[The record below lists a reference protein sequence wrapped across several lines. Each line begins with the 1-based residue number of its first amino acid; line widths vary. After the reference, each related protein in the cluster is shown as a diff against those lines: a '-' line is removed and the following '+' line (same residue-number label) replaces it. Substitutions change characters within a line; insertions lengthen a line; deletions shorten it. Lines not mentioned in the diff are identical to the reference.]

1 MENQELMV
9 VKQLPII
16 EERFK
21 QLSEAVDEKVKNA
34 EALVCT
40 EENVKVVK
48 QVRADLNKEY
58 RDVET
63 QRKKIKEQVLAPY
76 MQFEEVYK
84 QYIADKYKNADLILG
99 GKVKVIEDDLKAKKE
114 QEIKDYFEELRTAN
128 NIDFVTYEQAKINVT
143 LTASKKSL
151 KEQVENFI
159 NKISDDLKLIETQ
172 EHKAEILVEYKQSLN
187 VSHAI
192 TTVMNR
198 TEAVKKEMEK
208 QEQVINKELEEE
220 KNRIQDNLNNLKN
233 MSVGIDMGS
242 GESQNVK
249 IYTIPFKATGTSVQ
263 LKMLKDFMEREGIR
277 YESVTSNK

>member
-99 GKVKVIEDDLKAKKE
+99 GKVKIIEDDLKAKKE
-114 QEIKDYFEELRTAN
+114 QEIKDYFEELKTAN
-128 NIDFVTYEQAKINVT
+128 NIDFITYEQAKINVT

-151 KEQVENFI
+151 REQVENFI

-208 QEQVINKELEEE
+208 QEQVINKKLEEE
-220 KNRIQDNLNNLKN
+220 KNRMQDNLNNLKN

>member
-21 QLSEAVDEKVKNA
+21 QLSEKVDEKVKNA

-114 QEIKDYFEELRTAN
+114 QEIKDYFEELKTAN

-151 KEQVENFI
+151 REQVENFI
-159 NKISDDLKLIETQ
+159 NKILDDLKLIETQ

-187 VSHAI
+187 ASNAI
-192 TTVMNR
+192 TTVLNR
-198 TEAVKKEMEK
+198 VEAIKNEEKK
-208 QEQVINKELEEE
+208 QEEKVVHIEMNENHEITKESYEQLEEVFTPKQE
-220 KNRIQDNLNNLKN
+220 KL
-233 MSVGIDMGS
+233 
-242 GESQNVK
+242 
-249 IYTIPFKATGTSVQ
+249 YTIPFKATGTSVQ

>member
-99 GKVKVIEDDLKAKKE
+99 GKVKIIEDDLKAKKE

-151 KEQVENFI
+151 REQAENFI

-187 VSHAI
+187 VSNAI

-198 TEAVKKEMEK
+198 VEAIKNEEKK
-208 QEQVINKELEEE
+208 QEEKVVHIEMNDNHEITKESYEQLEKVFTPKQE
-220 KNRIQDNLNNLKN
+220 
-233 MSVGIDMGS
+233 
-242 GESQNVK
+242 K

>member
-21 QLSEAVDEKVKNA
+21 QLSDAVDEKVKNA

-76 MQFEEVYK
+76 MQFEGVYK

-99 GKVKVIEDDLKAKKE
+99 GKVKIIEDDLKAKKE
-114 QEIKDYFEELRTAN
+114 QEIKDYFEELKTAN
-128 NIDFVTYEQAKINVT
+128 NIDFITYEQAKINVT

-151 KEQVENFI
+151 REQVENFI

-208 QEQVINKELEEE
+208 QEQVINKKLEEE
-220 KNRIQDNLNNLKN
+220 KNRMQDNLNNLKN

>member
-99 GKVKVIEDDLKAKKE
+99 GKVKVIEDELKAKKE
-114 QEIKDYFEELRTAN
+114 KEIKDYFEELRIAN

-151 KEQVENFI
+151 REQVENFI

-198 TEAVKKEMEK
+198 VEAIKNEEKK
-208 QEQVINKELEEE
+208 QEEKVIHIEMNENHEITKESYEQLEEVFT
-220 KNRIQDNLNNLKN
+220 LKQ
-233 MSVGIDMGS
+233 
-242 GESQNVK
+242 EK

-263 LKMLKDFMEREGIR
+263 LKMLKDFMEREGIK
-277 YESVTSNK
+277 YESVTSNQ

>member
-21 QLSEAVDEKVKNA
+21 QLSEEVDKKVKNA

-58 RDVET
+58 REVET

-84 QYIADKYKNADLILG
+84 QYIADKYKNADIILG
-99 GKVKVIEDDLKAKKE
+99 GRIKVVENELKAQKE

-128 NIDFVTYEQAKINVT
+128 NIDFVTYEQANINVT

-151 KEQVENFI
+151 REQVESFI
-159 NKISDDLKLIETQ
+159 NKIIDDLKLIETQ

-187 VSHAI
+187 VSKAI

-198 TEAVKKEMEK
+198 VEAIAEEKAK
-208 QEQVINKELEEE
+208 QEDIINQRLEEE
-220 KNRIQDNLNNLKN
+220 KKVLQNNLNNLT
-233 MSVGIDMGS
+233 VGVDLES
-242 GESQNVK
+242 GESQTVK
-249 IYTIPFKATGTSVQ
+249 MYTIPFKATGTAIQ
-263 LKMLKDFMEREGIR
+263 LKMLKEFMEREGIK

>member
-34 EALVCT
+34 EALICT

-99 GKVKVIEDDLKAKKE
+99 GKVKIIEDDLKAKKE

-151 KEQVENFI
+151 REQAENFI

-187 VSHAI
+187 VSNAI

-208 QEQVINKELEEE
+208 QEQVINEKLEEE

-277 YESVTSNK
+277 YESVTSNQ